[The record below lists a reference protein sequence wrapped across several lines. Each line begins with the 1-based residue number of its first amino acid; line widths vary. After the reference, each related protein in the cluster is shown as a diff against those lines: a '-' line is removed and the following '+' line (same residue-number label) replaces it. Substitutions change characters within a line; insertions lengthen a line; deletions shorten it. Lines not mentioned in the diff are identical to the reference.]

1 MSEEKLPRCD
11 FRADKLLMKFEMD
24 IPASV
29 EGITPAVSRVMGI
42 VQEMKCADG
51 KEFYIETA
59 LREALANAIIHGAKL
74 NPEMSVQVVVAC
86 DEGRGILIIVRDP
99 GRGFSPE
106 SIPSPILG
114 QNIFSTHGRGIFLI
128 NQLMDHVEYH
138 RGGTE
143 IHMLKR

>member
-1 MSEEKLPRCD
+1 MPRCD
-11 FRADKLLMKFEMD
+11 FRTDKLLLKFEMV

-29 EGITPAVSRVMGI
+29 EGITPAVGRVIEI

-59 LREALANAIIHGAKL
+59 LREALANAIIHGAEL
-74 NPEMSVQVVVAC
+74 NPEKSVQVIVAC

-114 QNIFSTHGRGIFLI
+114 HNVFSTHGRGIFLI
-128 NQLMDHVEYH
+128 NQLMDHVEYR